1 MQVLGRPPGA
11 LVFHSP
17 WIYTM
22 NRCAPFLAALA
33 LAALAPAQAAQAV
46 VGPINLAPATPASPA
61 PDGTLH
67 RKFPQNALRGSILF
81 GAPPA
86 IEINGRMGDLAPG
99 YRIHGPNN
107 LIVMSAQLTGM
118 TFTVD
123 YTTDVQG
130 QVFEVWILSANEIAN
145 QPWPTTTAQ
154 AAAWTF
160 DPAAQA
166 WTKP

>member
-1 MQVLGRPPGA
+1 
-11 LVFHSP
+11 
-17 WIYTM
+17 M

-33 LAALAPAQAAQAV
+33 LAALAPAQAAQSF
-46 VGPINLAPATPASPA
+46 VGPSNLAPATPASSA
-61 PDGTLH
+61 TDGQAIQ
-67 RKFPQNALRGSILF
+67 RSFPQNALRGTLLF

-86 IEINGRMGDLAPG
+86 IQLNGVTGNLAGG

-107 LIVMSAQLTGM
+107 LLVMSAQLTGM
-118 TFTVD
+118 QFTVD

-130 QVFEVWILSANEIAN
+130 QVFEVWILSANEIAK

-160 DPAAQA
+160 DPIAQT

>member
-1 MQVLGRPPGA
+1 
-11 LVFHSP
+11 
-17 WIYTM
+17 M

-33 LAALAPAQAAQAV
+33 LAALAPAQAAQSI
-46 VGPINLAPATPASPA
+46 VGPINLAPASFAT
-61 PDGTLH
+61 DGQAIQ
-67 RKFPQNALRGSILF
+67 RSFPQNALRGTLLF

-86 IEINGRMGDLAPG
+86 IQLNGVTVSLASG

-107 LIVMSAQLTGM
+107 LLVMSAQLTGM
-118 TFTVD
+118 QFTVD
-123 YTTDVQG
+123 YTSDAQG

-145 QPWPTTTAQ
+145 QPWPATTAQ

-160 DPAAQA
+160 DPVAQT